1 MAKKNRM
8 HDSVDKAMRECQ
20 AMTNYAMA
28 QGQKVSPQILAT
40 VEKLKLYKDYLAYLE
55 SPEKEKKVAN
65 RGVGS
70 KPHPFELYSQSQMI
84 RMGNNE
90 IMARGSDTTEVY
102 VPSEEEMTNE
112 LMMVHQDLSASVYPA
127 APSTIVLLEEQ
138 KKKPLR
144 FLGPVPL
151 VQRMT
156 LLAFICLITTVGL
169 FLFKEVDAMTV
180 NQNILNFEDPMKFI
194 LNELVILSIAAAGAS
209 FYALFEAYKYISN
222 ASYDTKYESIY
233 WIRFI
238 LGIMSGVILAQFIFI
253 DPTSY
258 GGTPAD
264 TAGGSQ
270 SLGGFITYKPLL
282 AFLGGFSA
290 RVVHKILNSLVDSL
304 ETFISGSA
312 RDMLR
317 AREASAKVQ
326 IDDKIN
332 TIKRENAA
340 NETNNRFQSA
350 LKLLRLQE
358 ELKNGNG
365 SNTQELQVALQD
377 LINEQLGPVGEI
389 DSPFTVVDPTNTN
402 PGNNNEPVVGPNDI
416 VMPGDLNMEVE
427 AAEMPTFSD
436 EPIDDD
442 DMPSFEVN
450 LDDIPEPPTDF
461 KP

>member
-1 MAKKNRM
+1 MTKKNRM

-20 AMTNYAMA
+20 AMINYAMA
-28 QGQKVSPQILAT
+28 QGQKVSPQVLSSL
-40 VEKLKLYKDYLAYLE
+40 EKFKLYKDYLNYLDTADKDKNAG
-55 SPEKEKKVAN
+55 S

-70 KPHPFELYSQSQMI
+70 KPHPFETYSHGQMM
-84 RMGNNE
+84 RMGGNTV
-90 IMARGSDTTEVY
+90 MARGEEVAEVY

-112 LMMVHQDLSASVYPA
+112 LLTVHQDLSKSVYPA
-127 APSTIVLLEEQ
+127 TPSTIMLLEEQ
-138 KKKPLR
+138 KRKPLR

-156 LLAFICLITTVGL
+156 ILAFLCLVTTVGL
-169 FLFKEVDAMTV
+169 FLFPEVDAMSV
-180 NQNILNFEDPMKFI
+180 NQNILNFEDPMKFV

-209 FYALFEAYKYISN
+209 FYALFEAYKYIAN

-253 DPTSY
+253 DPTAY
-258 GGTPAD
+258 GGSAAD
-264 TAGGSQ
+264 TTGGSQ

-317 AREASAKVQ
+317 AREESAKVQ
-326 IDDKIN
+326 MEDKIN

-340 NETNNRFQSA
+340 NETNHRFQSA
-350 LKLLRLQE
+350 LKLLKLQE

-365 SNTQELQVALQD
+365 SNTAELNVALQD
-377 LINEQLGPVGEI
+377 LINQQLGPVAGEI
-389 DSPFTVVDPTNTN
+389 DSPFTVVAEPKQPINY
-402 PGNNNEPVVGPNDI
+402 NEPVINPDDI
-416 VMPGDLNMEVE
+416 VMPGDLPMDPP
-427 AAEMPTFSD
+427 MPNID
-436 EPIDDD
+436 KEPKDGGDDN
-442 DMPSFEVN
+442 PSFDIN
-450 LDDIPEPPTDF
+450 FDDIPEPPADF